1 MLFNDTINSVKYE
14 LHLFIFLIF
23 YVEGIFMKIGIIG
36 GTGRLGR
43 ALGKIW
49 AEKGHKVM
57 VGSQDPEKAKKLAF
71 SIGSNASGGTYEET
85 VKFGDI
91 IILAVPWSGA
101 KESIKQAG
109 NLAGKIIVDSTTT
122 SAPSLGGSLIRVTPS
137 AAEKVAKWAV
147 GAKVIKAVHT
157 IGVESL
163 NKLLFGSQQSS
174 LFICGDN
181 LEAKSKAKQ
190 LALDLG
196 FEVIDAGP
204 LRNARLIEPL
214 AKLWIELAYNQG
226 MGTDI
231 AFKLLRRRKA
241 K

>member
-1 MLFNDTINSVKYE
+1 
-14 LHLFIFLIF
+14 
-23 YVEGIFMKIGIIG
+23 MKIGIIG
-36 GTGRLGR
+36 TGRLGS

-49 AEKGHKVM
+49 AEKGHM
-57 VGSQDPEKAKKLAF
+57 IMFGSRDPQKAKKLAN
-71 SIGSNASGGTYEET
+71 SIGSNTTGGTYEEAA
-85 VKFGDI
+85 KFSGVV
-91 IILAVPWSGA
+91 ILAVPWSGA
-101 KESIKQAG
+101 KEAIKTAG
-109 NLAGKIIVDSTTT
+109 DLDGKIIVDSTTT
-122 SAPSLGGSLIRVTPS
+122 AAPHLGGPLIGSTPS
-137 AAEKVAKWAV
+137 AAEKIVKWAV

-163 NKLLFGSQQSS
+163 NKLQFGSQQAN

-181 LEAKSKAKQ
+181 LKAKSIVRT
-190 LALDLG
+190 LGEDIG

-204 LRNARLIEPL
+204 LTNARLTEPL
-214 AKLWIELAYNQG
+214 AMLWIELAYKQG

>member
-1 MLFNDTINSVKYE
+1 
-14 LHLFIFLIF
+14 
-23 YVEGIFMKIGIIG
+23 MKIGIIG
-36 GTGRLGR
+36 GTGRLGS
-43 ALGKIW
+43 ALGKTW

-57 VGSQDPEKAKKLAF
+57 IGSRDPEKAKKLAN
-71 SIGSNASGGTYEET
+71 SMGSNVNGGTYEEV

-101 KESIKQAG
+101 KESIKEAG
-109 NLAGKIIVDSTTT
+109 NFEGKIIVDSTTT
-122 SAPSLGGSLIRVTPS
+122 AAPSVGGPLIRVEPS

-163 NKLLFGSQQSS
+163 NKLQFGTQQSS
-174 LFICGDN
+174 LFICGDDIV
-181 LEAKSKAKQ
+181 AKSKAKE
-190 LALDLG
+190 LGIDLG

-204 LRNARLIEPL
+204 LKNARLIEPL
-214 AKLWIELAYNQG
+214 AMLWLELAYNQG

-241 K
+241 R

>member
-1 MLFNDTINSVKYE
+1 
-14 LHLFIFLIF
+14 
-23 YVEGIFMKIGIIG
+23 MKIGLI
-36 GTGRLGR
+36 GTGRLGS

-49 AEKGHKVM
+49 AEKGHM
-57 VGSQDPEKAKKLAF
+57 IMFGSRDPQKAKKLAD
-71 SIGSNASGGTYEET
+71 SIGSNASGGTYEEAA
-85 VKFGDI
+85 KFGDV

-101 KESIKQAG
+101 KESIKTAG
-109 NLAGKIIVDSTTT
+109 DLDGKIIVDSTTT
-122 SAPSLGGSLIRVTPS
+122 AAPHLGGPLVRRTPS

-163 NKLLFGSQQSS
+163 NNLQFGSQQAS

-181 LEAKSKAKQ
+181 LEAKSIVRT
-190 LALDLG
+190 LGEDIG

-204 LRNARLIEPL
+204 LSNARLTEPL
-214 AKLWIELAYNQG
+214 AMLWIELAYKQG

>member
-1 MLFNDTINSVKYE
+1 
-14 LHLFIFLIF
+14 
-23 YVEGIFMKIGIIG
+23 MKLAII
-36 GTGRLGR
+36 GTGRLGS

-49 AEKGHKVM
+49 AEKGHIIM
-57 VGSQDPEKAKKLAF
+57 FGSQDPQKAIKLAN
-71 SIGSNASGGTYEET
+71 SIGSNATGGSYEEAS
-85 VKFGDI
+85 KYSEI

-101 KESIKQAG
+101 KESIKKAG
-109 NLAGKIIVDSTTT
+109 DLQGKIIVDSTTIA
-122 SAPSLGGSLIRVTPS
+122 APHLGGPSIEPTPS

-163 NKLLFGSQQSS
+163 NKLEFGSQKAS
-174 LFICGDN
+174 LFICGDD
-181 LEAKSKAKQ
+181 LDAKSKVKQ
-190 LALDLG
+190 LGLDVG
-196 FEVIDAGP
+196 FDVIDVGS
-204 LRNARLIEPL
+204 LINARLVEPL
-214 AKLWIELAYNQG
+214 AMLWIELAYKQG

>member
-1 MLFNDTINSVKYE
+1 
-14 LHLFIFLIF
+14 
-23 YVEGIFMKIGIIG
+23 MKIGIIG
-36 GTGRLGR
+36 TGRLGS

-49 AEKGHKVM
+49 AEKGHM
-57 VGSQDPEKAKKLAF
+57 IMFGSRDPQKAKKLAN
-71 SIGSNASGGTYEET
+71 STGSNASGGTHEE
-85 VKFGDI
+85 VAKFSDV

-101 KESIKQAG
+101 KESIKTAG
-109 NLAGKIIVDSTTT
+109 DLDGKIIVDSTTT
-122 SAPSLGGSLIRVTPS
+122 AAPHLGGPLIGRTPS
-137 AAEKVAKWAV
+137 AAEKIVKWAV

-163 NKLLFGSQQSS
+163 NKVKFGSQQAS
-174 LFICGDN
+174 LFICGDS
-181 LEAKSKAKQ
+181 LEAKSIVRT
-190 LALDLG
+190 LGEDIG

-204 LRNARLIEPL
+204 LTNARLTEPL
-214 AKLWIELAYNQG
+214 AMLWIELAYKQG

>member
-1 MLFNDTINSVKYE
+1 
-14 LHLFIFLIF
+14 
-23 YVEGIFMKIGIIG
+23 MKIGIIG
-36 GTGRLGR
+36 TGRLGS

-49 AEKGHKVM
+49 AEKGHTIM
-57 VGSQDPEKAKKLAF
+57 FGSRDPQKAKKLAN

-85 VKFGDI
+85 AKFGDV

-101 KESIKQAG
+101 KESIKTAG
-109 NLAGKIIVDSTTT
+109 DLDGKIIVDSTTT
-122 SAPSLGGSLIRVTPS
+122 AAPHLGGPLIGRTPS

-147 GAKVIKAVHT
+147 GAKVIKAIHT

-163 NKLLFGSQQSS
+163 NKLQFGTQQAS
-174 LFICGDN
+174 LFICGDD
-181 LEAKSKAKQ
+181 LDAKSKVKQ
-190 LALDLG
+190 LGRDLG

-204 LRNARLIEPL
+204 LTNARLTEPL
-214 AKLWIELAYNQG
+214 AMLWIELAYKQG

>member
-1 MLFNDTINSVKYE
+1 
-14 LHLFIFLIF
+14 
-23 YVEGIFMKIGIIG
+23 MKIGIIG
-36 GTGRLGR
+36 GTGRLGST
-43 ALGKIW
+43 LGKIW
-49 AEKGHKVM
+49 AEKGYQIM
-57 VGSQDPEKAKKLAF
+57 FGSRDPQKAKKFAI
-71 SIGSNASGGTYEET
+71 SIGSNASGGSYEEAA
-85 VKFGDI
+85 KFGDI

-101 KESIKQAG
+101 KESIKAAG
-109 NLAGKIIVDSTTT
+109 DLDGKIIVDSTTT
-122 SAPSLGGSLIRVTPS
+122 AAPHLGGTLIGVTPS

-163 NKLLFGSQQSS
+163 TKLQFGSQQAS
-174 LFICGDN
+174 LFICGDS
-181 LEAKSKAKQ
+181 LDAKSKVKQ
-190 LALDLG
+190 LGLDLG

-204 LRNARLIEPL
+204 LTNARLIEPL
-214 AKLWIELAYNQG
+214 AMLWIELAYKRG

>member
-1 MLFNDTINSVKYE
+1 
-14 LHLFIFLIF
+14 
-23 YVEGIFMKIGIIG
+23 MKIGIIG
-36 GTGRLGR
+36 TGRLGST
-43 ALGKIW
+43 LGKIW
-49 AEKGHKVM
+49 AEKGHTIM
-57 VGSQDPEKAKKLAF
+57 FGSRDPQKAKKLAN

-85 VKFGDI
+85 AKFGDV

-101 KESIKQAG
+101 KESIKTAG
-109 NLAGKIIVDSTTT
+109 DLDGKIIVDSTTT
-122 SAPSLGGSLIRVTPS
+122 AAPHLGGPLIGRTPS

-147 GAKVIKAVHT
+147 GAKVIKAIHT

-163 NKLLFGSQQSS
+163 NKLQFGTQQAS
-174 LFICGDN
+174 LFICGDD
-181 LEAKSKAKQ
+181 LDAKSKVKQ
-190 LALDLG
+190 LGRDLG

-204 LRNARLIEPL
+204 LTNARLTEPL
-214 AKLWIELAYNQG
+214 AMLWIELAYKQG